1 MKRKITLKD
10 IAKEL
15 DVSIS
20 TVSKSLKNNP
30 EIGEDTRQKVQAF
43 AKLYNYKPNN
53 IAVSL
58 LNQRTKHIALII
70 PEITHD
76 FFTTVLKGVEE
87 VAHQREYNV
96 LVCVSNESFEKEVLS
111 MEMFAQGGIVD
122 GFIISLSKETQLK
135 DDYKHLIE
143 IENQGMPLV
152 MIDRVTDKVIG
163 DKVIVDD
170 MRGAYNAVSHMIDR
184 GCSRIALITTK
195 DHISVGYLRKEGYK
209 KALADHDLVL
219 NEDLIVTVDQVDDA
233 EEQIAKLVN
242 NQFFDAV
249 LGVNEYFSVIAMKL
263 LQEQGKNIPRDVAI
277 IGFSDG
283 KLLKYATPSVTA
295 VDQHGDEIGRAAATM
310 LIERLESS
318 KQDENYRTTV
328 IPTSLIEREST
339 LGKPE

>member
-87 VAHQREYNV
+87 VAHQRGYNV

-135 DDYKHLIE
+135 DDYKHLVE
-143 IENQGMPLV
+143 VENQGMPLV
-152 MIDRVTDKVIG
+152 MIDRVTDKVIS

-170 MRGAYNAVSHMIDR
+170 MRGAYTAVSHLVEK
-184 GCSRIALITTK
+184 GCRRIALITTQ

-209 KALADHDLVL
+209 KALADHDLAVA
-219 NEDLIVTVDQVDDA
+219 DALIVTVDHVDEA
-233 EEQIAKLVN
+233 EDKIRQLVTN
-242 NQFFDAV
+242 ETFDAV
-249 LGVNEYFSVIAMKL
+249 LGVNEIFAVIAMKL
-263 LQEQGKNIPRDVAI
+263 LQEAGKRIPDEVAI

-283 KLLKYATPSVTA
+283 KLLKYATPSITA
-295 VDQHGDEIGRAAATM
+295 VDQHGVEIGKAAAGM
-310 LIERLESS
+310 LIERLES
-318 KQDENYRTTV
+318 DVTEENFRTTV
-328 IPTSLIEREST
+328 ITTSLVERDST
-339 LGKPE
+339 NLN

>member
-15 DVSIS
+15 GVSIS

-30 EIGEDTRQKVQAF
+30 EIGEDTRQKVHAF

-76 FFTTVLKGVEE
+76 FFTTVLKGVEDIA
-87 VAHQREYNV
+87 AHRGYNV

-135 DDYKHLIE
+135 EDYKHLVE
-143 IENQGMPLV
+143 VENQGMPLV
-152 MIDRVTDKVIG
+152 MIDRVTDKVIS

-170 MRGAYNAVSHMIDR
+170 MRGAYTAVSHFIEK
-184 GCSRIALITTK
+184 GCKRIAMITTQ

-209 KALADHDLVL
+209 KALADHGIEIDD
-219 NEDLIVTVDQVDDA
+219 DLIVTINHVDEA
-233 EEQIAKLVN
+233 EERIRELVN
-242 NQFFDAV
+242 CGGFDAV
-249 LGVNEYFSVIAMKL
+249 LNVNEIYAVIVMKL
-263 LQEQGKNIPRDVAI
+263 LQEQGKRIPDDVAI

-283 KLLKYATPSVTA
+283 KLLKYATPSITA
-295 VDQHGDEIGRAAATM
+295 VDQHGVEIGKAAASM
-310 LIERLESS
+310 LIERLESNVT
-318 KQDENYRTTV
+318 DENFKTTV
-328 IPTSLIEREST
+328 ITTSLVERDST
-339 LGKPE
+339 NLN